1 MYHDMMTNRYSCK
14 LLNIQTYR
22 SDYVCIHCLVGMRVR
37 MLQFCFVFVVFVVFV
52 IVVVCFVLCFWYL
65 SKKNLRWFVFQ
76 IICTYDVDRS
86 PQQPNGV
93 G

>member
-1 MYHDMMTNRYSCK
+1 
-14 LLNIQTYR
+14 
-22 SDYVCIHCLVGMRVR
+22 
-37 MLQFCFVFVVFVVFV
+37 MLQFCFVVIVAVYV

-65 SKKNLRWFVFQ
+65 SKKNLRWVECQ
-76 IICTYDVDRS
+76 IVCASDVDRS